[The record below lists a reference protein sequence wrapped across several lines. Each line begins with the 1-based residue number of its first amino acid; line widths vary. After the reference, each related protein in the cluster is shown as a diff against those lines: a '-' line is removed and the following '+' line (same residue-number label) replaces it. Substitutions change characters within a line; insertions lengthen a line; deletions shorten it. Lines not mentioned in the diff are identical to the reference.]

1 MNLNMSQLIL
11 FPSYLLHNMFVR
23 DGIEEKQTKDVSPLV
38 REYSLSLNYPLFA
51 DEIRQKSLYI

>member
-1 MNLNMSQLIL
+1 MSQLIL